1 MSSEKFQK
9 SFASEQPVR
18 LYKFIAISFLLLTV
32 VLLVVIIF
40 MSSKRATI
48 TIIGKTEVVDV
59 SGTVEVGKG
68 SNAVTGTVSTTVITL
83 NKVFSPTGD
92 KEEPAIARGTVTLF
106 NETSSAQ
113 PLIATTRLLSSEGVL
128 FHIKDKVTVPAKG
141 NITAEVYSDTMGVEN
156 NIGPTKFTVPG
167 LATDKQA
174 VIFAESEEAMTGGV
188 ATSGVISADDIKQA
202 EVVLTGELEELG
214 KKSFGEIN
222 PNMGVNFS
230 IIQNT
235 FESDKAIGEEVSE
248 FTITGR
254 ATILAVMYD
263 KKEVDSRARNL
274 LLRRAVNDA
283 ETIEQGDVEP
293 VVSLESYDVARGSA
307 VLSVFYSGIAK
318 LNADSKQLQKVMFF
332 DKNKEEV
339 RQYVLALDHVNSV
352 DVEFKPAWI
361 QTVPPVDSH
370 VKIVIK
376 QVE

>member
-48 TIIGKTEVVDV
+48 TIISKTEVVDV

>member
-18 LYKFIAISFLLLTV
+18 LYKFIAVSFLLLTV
-32 VLLVVIIF
+32 VLLAIIIF

-48 TIIGKTEVVDV
+48 TIISKTEVVDV

-68 SNAVTGTVSTTVITL
+68 SNAVTGTVSTTVVTL

-92 KEEPAIARGTVTLF
+92 KEEPGIARGTVTLF
-106 NETSSAQ
+106 NETNSAQ

-128 FHIKDKVTVPAKG
+128 FHIKDKVTIPAKG
-141 NITAEVYSDTMGVEN
+141 NVTAEVYSDTMGVEN

-167 LATDKQA
+167 LAADKQA

-188 ATSGVISADDIKQA
+188 TTSGVISADDIKQA
-202 EVVLTGELEELG
+202 ELVLTGELEELG

-222 PNMGVNFS
+222 PTMGANFS

-248 FTITGR
+248 FTISGR
-254 ATILAVMYD
+254 ATVLAVMYD

-283 ETIEQGDVEP
+283 EIVEQGDAEP

-307 VLSVFYSGIAK
+307 VLSVFYSGMAK

-370 VKIVIK
+370 VKVVIK